1 MSWAPLLAL
10 AVLALPLVLAWWLTR
25 PPKKPRR

>member
-1 MSWAPLLAL
+1 MNCALLLAL

-25 PPKKPRR
+25 PPRRP